1 MNESIKSD
9 VAQIYKSE
17 SGRVLASL
25 VRILGDLDLAEEALQ
40 EAIIEALNKWPREG
54 IPENQY
60 SWLVSTGKF
69 KAIGSIRRSSRG
81 RELTFENWFVDNNT
95 RPQEFHKNR
104 VEDDHLRSIYYCCY
118 PVLPLGSRIDL
129 SLKEVCGMRT
139 EEITRAYLIPSYSK
153 VPVFYFY

>member
-54 IPENQY
+54 TPENQY

-69 KAIGSIRRSSRG
+69 KAIGSIRRPSRG
-81 RELTFENWFVDNNT
+81 RELTFENWSIDNNT
-95 RPQEFHKNR
+95 QPQEFHNNL
-104 VEDDHLRSIYYCCY
+104 VEDDHLRSIYYCCH
-118 PVLPLGSRIDL
+118 PILLLDSQIAL

-139 EEITRAYLIPSYSK
+139 EEIARAYLIPSYSK